1 MFASLAKRPG
11 NALLKKANKSRVQV
25 EVSKT
30 PALTPSLSPWER
42 VNHLAAL
49 DQNRVTGL
57 MKTTAALKRNK
68 RQNIMQIAER
78 KTG

>member
-1 MFASLAKRPG
+1 MKFEIIKR
-11 NALLKKANKSRVQV
+11 ANKSGAQV

-49 DQNRVTGL
+49 GQNRVSGL
-57 MKTTAALKRNK
+57 MKCFNRA
-68 RQNIMQIAER
+68 
-78 KTG
+78 G